1 MTVCAVVLAAG
12 LGSRFRGPEHKL
24 LAVLDGRPVVYYAVA
39 AALESGLDDV
49 LVVTGAVDIDG
60 VLEAFGARVRRVVN
74 PRYEL
79 GQATSLDRGIGVA
92 RELGHRRAV
101 VGLGDQ
107 PFVTAAA
114 WSAVGVDDA
123 PISVA
128 TYQGRRGN
136 PVGLA
141 DAVWPLLPTG
151 GDQGARA
158 LLRGRPELVHPVAC
172 EGQPDDIDTVEDLRR
187 WS

>member
-1 MTVCAVVLAAG
+1 MSVCAVVLAAG

-24 LAVLDGRPVVYYAVA
+24 LAVLDGRPVVYHAVA

-49 LVVTGAVDIDG
+49 LVT
-60 VLEAFGARVRRVVN
+60 FGARVRRVVN
-74 PRYEL
+74 PRYAL
-79 GQATSLDRGIGVA
+79 GQATSLDRGIDVA

-114 WSAVGVDDA
+114 WSAVGVDEA